1 MIGSSGLFNKAAW
14 GEAFKNIDRPSNAL
28 QGLFVDCTEGLK
40 RGWGHEENYDFEQL
54 WDEDLQ
60 QKPWSERK
68 GLRDG
73 SLEKASYIASGAAN
87 LLFDP
92 LNLIGGGLFFKGGKA
107 VSKAKSMGA
116 NVDKNAMKGFNISS
130 FPNYIQ
136 EFYTPTKKTLEKM
149 KAYGEG
155 TLKAKAYGAYKKGT
169 GFAKTGKAGF
179 ANMIWSTLSPEARAL
194 YRSHGINKNMLE
206 SAFLSN
212 KSNKEI
218 EVIHRAIYN
227 AHIVKQAGKAG
238 DSKLLDTF
246 MGRIQ
251 YKGYTPY
258 KEGSYHTASKLR
270 VKGGSGISKDEAD
283 MLESIMGGVWTN
295 RKGIKASDDP
305 NTLVLIKR
313 PSGTKGGSHINDMKT
328 KSPVIT
334 KIANL
339 FDKNSAE
346 LLRKYKGDLDGLAE
360 HLTKVTGKTFTVDK
374 KTGQVWS
381 NFSMTGTSITEGG
394 VNIAFGIKPNGK
406 FIAAVSDEHNF
417 LEKIPVVGAMIE
429 SSLSK
434 RVVMMTT
441 PVTGK
446 IKNFKKAE
454 GSGAKPTLFE
464 KNRIAMD
471 KKLDTD
477 RWDEHLDNLINAKA
491 TRSDALLETGR
502 QYQTLGAG
510 VFSGSSSLPS
520 AK

>member
-1 MIGSSGLFNKAAW
+1 MIGSSGLFSKDVW
-14 GEAFKNIDRPSNAL
+14 SDVFKNIDRPSNAL
-28 QGLFVDCTEGLK
+28 QGLFVDGTEGLK
-40 RGWGHEENYDFEQL
+40 RGWNQEEDYDFEQMHDREL
-54 WDEDLQ
+54 A
-60 QKPWSERK
+60 KKGYYERDNLDRLK
-68 GLRDG
+68 YVGF
-73 SLEKASYIASGAAN
+73 GAAN

-92 LNLIGGGLFFKGGKA
+92 LNAIGLGLFSKGTKA
-107 VSKAKSMGA
+107 IKTAKSMGA

-136 EFYTPTKKTLEKM
+136 EFYTPTAKTLEKM

-155 TLKAKAYGAYKKGT
+155 TLKANAYGAFKKGM
-169 GFAKTGKAGF
+169 GFAKTAKSGF
-179 ANMIWSTLSPEARAL
+179 SNMIWSTLSPEARAL

-227 AHIVKQAGKAG
+227 AHIAKQAGKAG

-246 MGRIQ
+246 MGRVQ

-270 VKGGSGISKDEAD
+270 VRGGSGISKDEAD
-283 MLESIMGGVWTN
+283 MLESIMGRVWTN
-295 RKGIKASDDP
+295 RKGIRASDDP

-346 LLRKYKGDLDGLAE
+346 LSRKYKGDLDGLAE
-360 HLTKVTGKTFTVDK
+360 YLTKVTGKTFTVDK

-429 SSLSK
+429 SGLPK
-434 RVVMMTT
+434 RVLTMTT

-464 KNRIAMD
+464 KNRIARD
-471 KKLDTD
+471 KKLDND
-477 RWDEHLDNLINAKA
+477 RWDEHLDKLINAKS
-491 TRSDALLETGR
+491 TRSDLILETGR
-502 QYQTLGAG
+502 QFQAAGMG
-510 VFSGSSSLPS
+510 VFSGSSVQ
-520 AK
+520 

>member
-1 MIGSSGLFNKAAW
+1 MIGLSGLFSKAAL

-28 QGLFVDCTEGLK
+28 QGLFVDGTEGLK
-40 RGWGHEENYDFEQL
+40 RGWNQEEDYDFEQMHDREL
-54 WDEDLQ
+54 A
-60 QKPWSERK
+60 KKGYYERDNLDRLK
-68 GLRDG
+68 YVGF
-73 SLEKASYIASGAAN
+73 GAAN
-87 LLFDP
+87 LLADP
-92 LNLIGGGLFFKGGKA
+92 LNVVGLGLFSKGTKA
-107 VSKAKSMGA
+107 VKTAKAMGA
-116 NVDKNAMKGFNISS
+116 NVDKNAMKGSLISS

-136 EFYTPTKKTLEKM
+136 EYYTPTAKTLEKM
-149 KAYGEG
+149 KAYGDD
-155 TLKAKAYGAYKKGT
+155 TLWGVKKADAYGAFKKGL
-169 GFAKTGKAGF
+169 GFAKTAKSGF
-179 ANMIWSTLSPEARAL
+179 SNMIWNTLSPEARAL

-227 AHIVKQAGKAG
+227 AHIVQQAGKTG

-246 MGRIQ
+246 MGRVQ

-258 KEGSYHTASKLR
+258 KEGDYHKASKLR
-270 VKGGSGISKDEAD
+270 VKGGSGISKDEAN

-295 RKGIKASDDP
+295 RKGIRASDDP

-328 KSPVIT
+328 KSPDIT

-339 FDKNSAE
+339 FDKNSVQ
-346 LLRKYKGDLDGLAE
+346 LSNYNLDELAE
-360 HLTKVTGKTFTVDK
+360 YLTKVTGKAFTPDK
-374 KTGQVWS
+374 TTGQVWS
-381 NFSMTGTSITEGG
+381 NFSMKGTSITEGG

-417 LEKIPVVGAMIE
+417 LEKIPVVGTMIE

-434 RVVMMTT
+434 RVITMTT

-446 IKNFKKAE
+446 IKNFKRAE

-471 KKLDTD
+471 KKLDNK
-477 RWDEHLDNLINAKA
+477 RWDEHLAQLIDAKA

-510 VFSGSSSLPS
+510 VFSGSSSQ
-520 AK
+520 

>member
-1 MIGSSGLFNKAAW
+1 MIGSSGLFSKDVW
-14 GEAFKNIDRPSNAL
+14 SEVFKNIDRPSNAL
-28 QGLFVDCTEGLK
+28 QGLFVGGKEGLK
-40 RGWGHEENYDFEQL
+40 SGWNQEKNYDFEQMH
-54 WDEDLQ
+54 DEELA
-60 QKPWSERK
+60 KKGYYERDNLDRLK
-68 GLRDG
+68 YVGF
-73 SLEKASYIASGAAN
+73 GAAN

-92 LNLIGGGLFFKGGKA
+92 LNAIGLGLFSKGTKA
-107 VSKAKSMGA
+107 IKTAKSMGA

-136 EFYTPTKKTLEKM
+136 EFYTPTAKTLEKM

-155 TLKAKAYGAYKKGT
+155 TLKANAYGAFKKGM
-169 GFAKTGKAGF
+169 GFAKTAKSGF
-179 ANMIWSTLSPEARAL
+179 SNMIWSTLSPEARAL

-227 AHIVKQAGKAG
+227 AHIAKQAGKTG

-246 MGRIQ
+246 MDRVAYQ
-251 YKGYTPY
+251 GYTPY
-258 KEGSYHTASKLR
+258 IEGSYHTASKLK
-270 VKGGSGISKDEAD
+270 VKGGSAISKDEAN
-283 MLESIMGGVWTN
+283 MLENIMGGVWTN

-305 NTLVLIKR
+305 NTLILIKR
-313 PSGTKGGSHINDMKT
+313 PSSTKAGSHINDMKT
-328 KSPVIT
+328 KSPDIT

-339 FDKNSAE
+339 FDRHSAE
-346 LLRKYKGDLDGLAE
+346 LSNYNLDELAE
-360 HLTKVTGKTFTVDK
+360 YLTKVTGKTFTPDK
-374 KTGQVWS
+374 TTGQVWS

-406 FIAAVSDEHNF
+406 FIASVSDEHNF

-429 SSLSK
+429 SGLPK
-434 RVVMMTT
+434 RVLTMTT

-464 KNRIAMD
+464 KNRIARD
-471 KKLDTD
+471 KKLDND
-477 RWDEHLDNLINAKA
+477 RWDEHLDKLINAKS
-491 TRSDALLETGR
+491 TRSDLILETGR

-510 VFSGSSSLPS
+510 VFSGSSVQ
-520 AK
+520 

>member
-1 MIGSSGLFNKAAW
+1 MIGSSGLFSKDVW
-14 GEAFKNIDRPSNAL
+14 SEVFKNIDRPSNAL
-28 QGLFVDCTEGLK
+28 QGLFVDGKEGLK
-40 RGWGHEENYDFEQL
+40 SGWNQEKNYDFEQMH
-54 WDEDLQ
+54 DEELA
-60 QKPWSERK
+60 KKGYYERDNLDRLK
-68 GLRDG
+68 YVGF
-73 SLEKASYIASGAAN
+73 GAAN

-92 LNLIGGGLFFKGGKA
+92 LNAIGLGLFSKGTKA
-107 VSKAKSMGA
+107 IKTAKSMGA

-136 EFYTPTKKTLEKM
+136 EFYTPTAKTLEKM

-155 TLKAKAYGAYKKGT
+155 TLKANAYGAFKKGM
-169 GFAKTGKAGF
+169 GFAKTAKSGF
-179 ANMIWSTLSPEARAL
+179 SNMIWSTLSPEARAL

-227 AHIVKQAGKAG
+227 AHIAKQAGKTG

-246 MGRIQ
+246 MDRVAYQ
-251 YKGYTPY
+251 GYTPY
-258 KEGSYHTASKLR
+258 IEGSYHTASKLK
-270 VKGGSGISKDEAD
+270 VKGGSAISKDEAN
-283 MLESIMGGVWTN
+283 MLENIMGGVWTN

-305 NTLVLIKR
+305 NTLILIKR
-313 PSGTKGGSHINDMKT
+313 PSSTKAGSHINDMKT
-328 KSPVIT
+328 KSPDIT

-339 FDKNSAE
+339 FDRHSAE
-346 LLRKYKGDLDGLAE
+346 LSNYNLDELAE
-360 HLTKVTGKTFTVDK
+360 YLTKVTGKTFTPDK
-374 KTGQVWS
+374 TTGQVWS

-406 FIAAVSDEHNF
+406 FIASVSDEHNF

-429 SSLSK
+429 SGLPK
-434 RVVMMTT
+434 RVLTMTT

-464 KNRIAMD
+464 KNRIARD
-471 KKLDTD
+471 KKLDND
-477 RWDEHLDNLINAKA
+477 RWDEHLDKLINAKS
-491 TRSDALLETGR
+491 TRSDLILETGR

-510 VFSGSSSLPS
+510 VFSGSSVQ
-520 AK
+520 